1 MKRQDREKFVYNEL
15 STNKKIHKT
24 LAITKIIGYNN
35 NCIKKLERVGTNPT
49 LKCVLREWNMS
60 SIEGKI
66 EKLVETKI
74 TNLGYELYDVQYVK
88 EGKDYFLRI
97 FIDKP
102 KGISLE
108 DCEKVNNEITDLL
121 DTADY
126 IKQQYFLEVSSPGI
140 ERILRKEKHL
150 NDNIGE
156 TIEIK
161 LFKPINKKKE
171 IIGVLKQFDE
181 NTIVVLTS
189 VEQIEISRRDI
200 SQIKK
205 VYEW

>member
-140 ERILRKEKHL
+140 ESCLL
-150 NDNIGE
+150 Y
-156 TIEIK
+156 
-161 LFKPINKKKE
+161 
-171 IIGVLKQFDE
+171 
-181 NTIVVLTS
+181 TS
-189 VEQIEISRRDI
+189 PSPRD
-200 SQIKK
+200 
-205 VYEW
+205 